1 MAKVIKPQ
9 TQNRPNVFFS
19 FSLTPKK
26 LAIFFFD
33 TQKHPERAERARV
46 AGDTSKDRSWD
57 RSWGMG
63 PVLGPVLGFGTEHR
77 SRNHEER
84 TTKK

>member
-1 MAKVIKPQ
+1 MVMRHVQ
-9 TQNRPNVFFS
+9 F
-19 FSLTPKK
+19 
-26 LAIFFFD
+26 
-33 TQKHPERAERARV
+33 PERAERARV

-77 SRNHEER
+77 S
-84 TTKK
+84 KKNEKRKIF